1 MDGKNLLA
9 SAYTSFHAPVVCDPL
24 CENGVCVANDTCNCA
39 AGYQGER
46 CTEQGRFCNW
56 ITYMFN

>member
-1 MDGKNLLA
+1 MLA
-9 SAYTSFHAPVVCDPL
+9 SAYMLSFHAPVVCDPP

-46 CTEQGRFCNW
+46 CTEQGRSA
-56 ITYMFN
+56 IGLSMFN